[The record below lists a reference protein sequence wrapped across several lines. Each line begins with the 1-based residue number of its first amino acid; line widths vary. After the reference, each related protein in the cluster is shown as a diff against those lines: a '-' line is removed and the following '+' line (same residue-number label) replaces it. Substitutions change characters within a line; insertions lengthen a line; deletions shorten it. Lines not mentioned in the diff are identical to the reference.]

1 MPVVEQRRTAG
12 LVGVVLAALSCLSC
26 GSGGGGVST
35 AGSDP
40 TVFVHDVGGDRSDDA
55 GIDGYVRYLDDAD
68 CLVLESTAGGVR
80 HERDPIALGSR
91 VTAAGGYA
99 NPATS
104 EIDLPQVAA
113 DCLRSEGEF
122 VLIQKIATVTPPS

>member
-1 MPVVEQRRTAG
+1 VY
-12 LVGVVLAALSCLSC
+12 
-26 GSGGGGVST
+26 
-35 AGSDP
+35 
-40 TVFVHDVGGDRSDDA
+40 VHDVGSDRSDDV

-68 CLVLESTAGGVR
+68 CFVLESTAGGVR
-80 HERDPIALGSR
+80 HVAVWPPGTKAWKPDATVAGVRVPDRDPIALGSR

-122 VLIQKIATVTPPS
+122 VLIQKIAAVTPPS